1 MSKPIPIIT
10 RVKHTSRLSENMQS
24 VILES
29 ERLKQFPD
37 VQPGAYIK
45 LIFEASGVPF
55 TSSSHQDT
63 PRMMR
68 TYTIRKLDKDKGQLQ
83 IDMVLHAQNGVS
95 GPAATWAAK
104 AKPGDEIA
112 IAGPGSVKQ
121 IDAKADWVLLA
132 GDTTALPAIESHL
145 ERIPKDTTGY
155 AFISVA
161 SENDIRTLV
170 KPKDIDVIWVDQNIS
185 GLANSIS
192 NASFPDSTPSI
203 WAAAEFSQMREMRA
217 LFAERFSVSRNELYL
232 SSYWKFGRS
241 DEQHK
246 IDKRNDAMQLQQM

>member
-1 MSKPIPIIT
+1 MSKANPIIT
-10 RVKHTSRLSENMQS
+10 RVKGTSRLSENMQS

-37 VQPGAYIK
+37 VLPGAYIK
-45 LIFEASGVPF
+45 LIFEDSGAPF
-55 TSSSHQDT
+55 TSTSHEDT
-63 PRMMR
+63 ARMMR

-83 IDMVLHAQNGVS
+83 IDMVLHADNGAS
-95 GPAATWAAK
+95 GPAATWAVK

-121 IDAKADWVLLA
+121 VDAKADWVLLA

-145 ERIPKDTTGY
+145 ENIPKDTKGY

-170 KPKDIDVIWVDQNIS
+170 KPEDIDVIWVNQNS
-185 GLANSIS
+185 GGLASLLS
-192 NASFPDSTPSI
+192 DTSFPDSTPSI
-203 WAAAEFSQMREMRA
+203 WAAAEFSQMREMRT
-217 LFAERFSVSRNELYL
+217 LFSKRFSISRNELYL
-232 SSYWKFGRS
+232 SSYWKYGRS

-246 IDKRNDAMQLQQM
+246 IDKRNDAMQSQ